1 MKTVGDRLPDRAA
14 AWLDAVDERLSHLDK
29 RQREE
34 IVDGLRLH
42 LLEAIDSGEE
52 ADDVLVRLGSP
63 DHVAGLSPRDDE
75 FAAHSDYWNA
85 KRVIQIIALA
95 LTAAA
100 VSAII
105 LLPSYVSETTDSA
118 GNESITTQTVPEVG
132 GIGFVAILAI
142 PLIFAAAPL
151 FAPGSSWQIF
161 SIGSTV
167 LLAVFAI
174 VASPS
179 IGFYFLPAVVLEVIA
194 VFLRPR
200 RHPPSGRRAQRADDR
215 DNRVASDAG

>member
-14 AWLDAVDERLSHLDK
+14 AWLDAIDERLSHLDK

-63 DHVAGLSPRDDE
+63 DHVAALSPRDDE

-100 VSAII
+100 VSAIT
-105 LLPSYVSETTDSA
+105 LLPSYVSVTTDSA
-118 GNESITTQTVPEVG
+118 GNESITTQTVLEVG

-151 FAPGSSWQIF
+151 FARGELVADLLDRLNCSTRGLRNRRIAQHWLLFPTRCRARGDRCIPASTPSSPLLAA
-161 SIGSTV
+161 GST
-167 LLAVFAI
+167 
-174 VASPS
+174 
-179 IGFYFLPAVVLEVIA
+179 G
-194 VFLRPR
+194 
-200 RHPPSGRRAQRADDR
+200 G
-215 DNRVASDAG
+215 